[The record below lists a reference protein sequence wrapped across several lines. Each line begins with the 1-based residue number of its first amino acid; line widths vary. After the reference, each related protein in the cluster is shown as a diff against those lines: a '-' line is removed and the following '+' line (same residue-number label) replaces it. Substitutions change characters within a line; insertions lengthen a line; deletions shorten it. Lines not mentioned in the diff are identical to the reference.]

1 MSEQMSLSTGGG
13 LLSLNISV
21 PPQSAPVGGAAAP
34 LFNSFGSLL
43 NQQGQ
48 GGVVP
53 AAFRNG
59 ASLPPSGEGLPQE
72 SSSLLPENAT
82 KAQLLQV
89 AYLLEQVG
97 DPEAVGLP
105 PGLGAELAKALKQ
118 YSEQE
123 ELLPESSRIDLP
135 ETAVVSSLDDADAI
149 SEQSDNKAPQAANVE
164 IDRVLLEGQEPR
176 RSVTVS
182 VDPNAQKRTPDELV
196 DRSVGR
202 SPEPEQGSAKLTS
215 GTGASNVVD
224 SAGSLLVDAE
234 REAVAAKPVVPTQP
248 ETVKSEPPLSQP
260 PLTQPELKASS
271 LSGEPL
277 QRSPQ
282 VEIGAGQ
289 TTERAVLQ
297 NADSSS
303 GRTMGSEPAVKP
315 ALVAPG
321 VVQSD
326 VALANTN
333 RKAEV
338 QPAVGVPV
346 TDREGELANGELMRA
361 ARATEKGQP
370 QVNIHRDESLGRLL
384 AETQQA
390 NVSSGRERV
399 SANQNFTPPMLDL
412 APKKIET
419 ALDMTQQL
427 MQKIAAGEKVDTGLS
442 QAVDKVAEQATAA
455 LQNAAQPTQA
465 QKNAADAQTLMMPGQ
480 VKINTPAW
488 KNALGERA
496 IMIAAQSSRVAEIKL
511 DPPEL
516 GSLQVR
522 ISVNQ
527 DQVSLNFTSPH
538 AHVRDAVEQSL
549 PRLREMF
556 AEQGLALQDSS
567 VSDQSSQ
574 QQREEMAEHQG
585 AKGDYAA
592 QGMADDQ
599 EVNQASGARTVSLVD
614 YYA

>member
-48 GGVVP
+48 AGVVP

-59 ASLPPSGEGLPQE
+59 ASLPPSGEALPQE
-72 SSSLLPENAT
+72 SSALLPENAT

-135 ETAVVSSLDDADAI
+135 EVAAVSFLDDAV
-149 SEQSDNKAPQAANVE
+149 SEQSDNKAPQAASVE

-176 RSVTVS
+176 HSVTVS

-215 GTGASNVVD
+215 GTGTSNVVD

-234 REAVAAKPVVPTQP
+234 REAVTAKPVVPSQP
-248 ETVKSEPPLSQP
+248 EAVQSESPLSQP
-260 PLTQPELKASS
+260 DLKAAN

-289 TTERAVLQ
+289 TTERVVLQ

-303 GRTMGSEPAVKP
+303 GRTMGSEPTVKP
-315 ALVAPG
+315 AQVAPG
-321 VVQSD
+321 VVQAD
-326 VALANTN
+326 VALANNN

-346 TDREGELANGELMRA
+346 TDREGESANGELMRA
-361 ARATEKGQP
+361 ARATEKAQP

-399 SANQNFTPPMLDL
+399 SVNQNFTPPMLDL

-574 QQREEMAEHQG
+574 QQREELAEHQG

-599 EVNQASGARTVSLVD
+599 EVNQASEARTVSLVD